1 MSKTDTNDIEI
12 SRFELHKVADFLPY
26 PFIIAEVIDG
36 IHYNTYLNEK
46 FLLEIGYTL
55 EEIPTIEKWYEHA
68 YPDQFNRDRV
78 ISAWEQEQ
86 IKSQNQGKVFVKNK
100 SQVVCKNGTK
110 RWYEIKASVIDKI
123 HVVAFVDLDKEII
136 LQEELKSI
144 NQNNDRMLSVLGHDL
159 RSPIANLTS
168 ISEMALGNEISQS
181 EFVNFIHLINNQS
194 NQVLEMLETTLNWA
208 KLNFN
213 SLQQNDI
220 NIDVK
225 TLITT
230 ILELYETAYKSKEIT
245 VNIDIDDSSTIHSD
259 IEIVTVIVRNIISNA
274 IKFTP
279 QNGMI
284 TIKFIQNQLTIIDN
298 GIGMTEAM
306 INAIW
311 NSNYASR
318 RGTDNEIGMGMGMQL
333 VLSLSRKIKAAITI
347 QSELSKGTS
356 IVLIF

>member
-1 MSKTDTNDIEI
+1 MSKADTNDLEI

-78 ISAWEQEQ
+78 ISAWDQEQ
-86 IKSQNQGKVFVKNK
+86 IKSHNQSKVFVKNK

-123 HVVAFVDLDKEII
+123 HVVAFIDLDKEII

-168 ISEMALGNEISQS
+168 ISEMALDNEISQS
-181 EFVNFIHLINNQS
+181 DFVNFIHLINNQS

-213 SLQQNDI
+213 SIQQNDVD
-220 NIDVK
+220 IDVK

-230 ILELYETAYKSKEIT
+230 ILELYDTAYKSKGII
-245 VNIDIDDSSTIHSD
+245 VNIDVDHSNTIHSD

-298 GIGMTEAM
+298 GIGMTDAM

-333 VLSLSRKIKAAITI
+333 VLNLSRKIKAAITI

>member
-1 MSKTDTNDIEI
+1 MSKADTNDLEI

-230 ILELYETAYKSKEIT
+230 ILELYETAYKSKGII
-245 VNIDIDDSSTIHSD
+245 VNIDVDHSNTIHSD

-284 TIKFIQNQLTIIDN
+284 TIKLIQNQLTIIDN

>member
-1 MSKTDTNDIEI
+1 M
-12 SRFELHKVADFLPY
+12 
-26 PFIIAEVIDG
+26 
-36 IHYNTYLNEK
+36 
-46 FLLEIGYTL
+46 
-55 EEIPTIEKWYEHA
+55 
-68 YPDQFNRDRV
+68 
-78 ISAWEQEQ
+78 
-86 IKSQNQGKVFVKNK
+86 
-100 SQVVCKNGTK
+100 
-110 RWYEIKASVIDKI
+110 
-123 HVVAFVDLDKEII
+123 VAFVDLDKEII

-230 ILELYETAYKSKEIT
+230 ILELYETAYKSKGII
-245 VNIDIDDSSTIHSD
+245 VNIDVDHSNTIHSD

-284 TIKFIQNQLTIIDN
+284 TIKLIQNQLTIIDN

>member
-1 MSKTDTNDIEI
+1 MSTTDTSDLEI

-123 HVVAFVDLDKEII
+123 HVVAFIDLDKEII

-168 ISEMALGNEISQS
+168 ISEMALDNEISQG

-213 SLQQNDI
+213 SIQQNDI
-220 NIDVK
+220 DIDVK

-230 ILELYETAYKSKEIT
+230 ILDLYETTYKSKEIT
-245 VNIDIDDSSTIHSD
+245 VNIDIDESNTIHSD

-284 TIKFIQNQLTIIDN
+284 TIKFTQNQLTVIDN

-333 VLSLSRKIKAAITI
+333 VLNLSRKIKAAITI